1 MKNKFLVLCLL
12 AIPMTLEAAK
22 VDTLDVY
29 SHAMKKYTKTCVVV
43 PDNYGETAQPY
54 PVLYLLHGYSGNYAS
69 WVEDFPQVKQFSDR
83 YNMIIVGADGAY
95 SSWYFDSPVDPAMK
109 YETYITEELIHFID
123 SAFHTME
130 SREARAISGLS
141 MGGHGA
147 LYLAMRH
154 QDLFGAC
161 GSMSGGVDIRPFPDN
176 WDLADRL
183 GEKAEHPEN
192 WEKNTVIAQ
201 LHLIKNDDLAI
212 IIDCGIEDF
221 FISVNRNLHKK
232 MLYYNIDH
240 DYIERPGGHTWEY
253 WDNALQYQVLYFDNY
268 FNKP

>member
-1 MKNKFLVLCLL
+1 
-12 AIPMTLEAAK
+12 
-22 VDTLDVY
+22 
-29 SHAMKKYTKTCVVV
+29 
-43 PDNYGETAQPY
+43 
-54 PVLYLLHGYSGNYAS
+54 
-69 WVEDFPQVKQFSDR
+69 
-83 YNMIIVGADGAY
+83 
-95 SSWYFDSPVDPAMK
+95 
-109 YETYITEELIHFID
+109 
-123 SAFHTME
+123 
-130 SREARAISGLS
+130 

-201 LHLIKNDDLAI
+201 LHLVKNDDLAI
-212 IIDCGIEDF
+212 IIDCGIDDF
-221 FISVNRNLHKK
+221 FLSVNRNLHKQ

-240 DYIERPGGHTWEY
+240 DYIERPGGHTLEY
-253 WDNALQYQVLYFDNY
+253 WHNALQYQVLYFDNY
-268 FNKP
+268 FKN